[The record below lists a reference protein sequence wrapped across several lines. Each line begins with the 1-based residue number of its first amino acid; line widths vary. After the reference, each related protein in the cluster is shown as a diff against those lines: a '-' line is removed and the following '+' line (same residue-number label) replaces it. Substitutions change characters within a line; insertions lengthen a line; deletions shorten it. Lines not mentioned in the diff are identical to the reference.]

1 MKAVKGN
8 KEYTI
13 AETQK
18 DQYVRD
24 GFDIVDDNGKVLQT
38 GAGKSVPFAQYQ
50 AALDEKA
57 RLEKQIQSLTAVA
70 DENASLKE
78 QNKALQAALDE
89 KAGKEAAPP
98 KK

>member
-38 GAGKSVPFAQYQ
+38 GAGKRPRWMKRQ
-50 AALDEKA
+50 
-57 RLEKQIQSLTAVA
+57 
-70 DENASLKE
+70 
-78 QNKALQAALDE
+78 
-89 KAGKEAAPP
+89 G
-98 KK
+98 